1 MAQLITNNFKVYN
14 AENFITSSNGSDN
27 LYLSIG
33 RPQAWANENTPP
45 TPVNNEYQD
54 LVYYSENLALKR
66 IVPSDLKQVVKRYDW
81 IVGTVYDQYDNENAN
96 VATSNFYVLTT
107 PDNNIYKCIYNN
119 NRASSTDKPSGRSIS
134 VITTADGYKW
144 KFLYSLTDTD
154 LLKFLTNE
162 YMAVHNNNDVM
173 LTAVG
178 GTIDS
183 IVVTNAGNNYN
194 SNSNVIVSIT
204 GDGTGAIIDNIQLA
218 TGGGVTKIKLTSF
231 GSGYTYANVVI
242 STINNDPGTG
252 AAARAIIGPRN
263 GHGKNNFEEL
273 NAYYVMINSRLD
285 YAEGG
290 GDFPVV
296 NDYRRIGII
305 KNPISNATLQTATE
319 TTLSATYTMRI
330 SNVSGTFALDELI
343 HGGNSAANALVV
355 SANANVYA
363 GNVVLRYITPINYR
377 AGNINFRLNETVR
390 GNTSLAAGTIIDIT
404 YPEVKLNS
412 GKMMYVDNRKKIT
425 RNSDQAENIH
435 IVIEF

>member
-14 AENFITSSNGSDN
+14 AENFITNSNGTDN
-27 LYLSIG
+27 LYLAIG
-33 RPQAWANENTPP
+33 RPQTWVNENTPP
-45 TPVNNEYQD
+45 TPINNVYQD
-54 LVYYSENLALKR
+54 LIYSSENLALKR

-81 IVGTVYDQYDNENAN
+81 AIGTVYDQYDNETAN
-96 VATSNFYVLTT
+96 ISTSNFYVLTT

-119 NRASSTDKPSGRSIS
+119 NRVASTDKPSGRSLS
-134 VITTADGYKW
+134 VITTSDGYKW

-154 LLKFLTNE
+154 LLKFLTND
-162 YMAVHNNNDVM
+162 YMAVHNNDDVI
-173 LTAVG
+173 LTTIG

-183 IVVTNAGNNYN
+183 ILVTTAGNNYN
-194 SNSNVIVSIT
+194 SNSNVIVSIV
-204 GDGTGAIIDNIQLA
+204 GDGTGAVIDNVELA
-218 TGGGVTKIKLTSF
+218 SGGGINKIKLATA

-242 STINNDPGTG
+242 STINNDTG
-252 AAARAIIGPRN
+252 IGASARAIIGPRD
-263 GHGKNNFEEL
+263 GHGKNNFDEL
-273 NAYYVMINSRLD
+273 GANYVMINSRLD

-305 KNPISNATLQTATE
+305 KNPISNTTLQTATE

-330 SNVSGTFALDELI
+330 SNVTGTFALDELI
-343 HGGNSAANALVV
+343 YGGNSSANALVV

-377 AGNINFRLNETVR
+377 AGNINFRLNEIVR
-390 GNTSLAAGTIIDIT
+390 GNTSLAVGTIIDIT

-412 GKMMYVDNRKKIT
+412 GKVMYVDNRKKIS
-425 RNSDQAENIH
+425 RNPDQAENIH

>member
-14 AENFITSSNGSDN
+14 AENFITNSNGTDK

-33 RPQAWANENTPP
+33 RPQTWANENTPP
-45 TPVNNEYQD
+45 APINNEYQD

-81 IVGTVYDQYDNENAN
+81 SVNTVYDQYDNENAN
-96 VATSNFYVLTT
+96 VSTSNFYVLTT
-107 PDNNIYKCIYNN
+107 PENNVYKCIYNN
-119 NRASSTDKPSGRSIS
+119 NGSTSTDKPSGRSIS

-154 LLKFLTNE
+154 LLKFLTND
-162 YMAVHNNNDVM
+162 YMSVHNNDDVNY
-173 LTAVG
+173 TTVG
-178 GTIDS
+178 GTLDS
-183 IVVTNAGNNYN
+183 IVITNAGNNYN
-194 SNSNVIVSIT
+194 SNSNVVVTIS
-204 GDGTGAIIDNIQLA
+204 GDGTGAVVGTINLA
-218 TGGGVTKIKLTSF
+218 SGGGLNKITLAAA
-231 GSGYTYANVVI
+231 GSGYTYANVLI
-242 STINNDPGTG
+242 NTINNDPGTG
-252 AAARAIIGPRN
+252 AAARTIIGPRD
-263 GHGKNNFEEL
+263 GHGKNNFDEL
-273 NAYYVMINSRLD
+273 GAYYVMINSRLD

-330 SNVSGTFALDELI
+330 SNVSGTFALDEI
-343 HGGNSAANALVV
+343 IYGGTSAANALVI
-355 SANANVYA
+355 SANANIYA

-377 AGNINFRLNETVR
+377 TGNINFRLNETVR
-390 GNTSLAAGTIIDIT
+390 GNTSLAVGTIIDIT

-412 GKMMYVDNRKKIT
+412 GKMMYVDNRKKIA
-425 RNSDQAENIH
+425 RNPDQAENIH
-435 IVIEF
+435 VVIEF